1 MGDPNTPCHIQTLR
15 ITRLRGPLLP
25 RNSWHFT
32 HCAGKGLFRCFISL
46 RTASF
51 YSIYEVQPFLYEM
64 APYQTLRAETWW
76 TLLQITFRVFFT
88 SRNPGNHNNMSPPKK
103 DVLFLEKKKAPARV
117 FYAPDLRI
125 GFLRT
130 RPQSGNKFPLYA
142 LRNPLPHIITYP
154 LYAPRSKSQLIMN

>member
-1 MGDPNTPCHIQTLR
+1 MCIRDSPIYSVSHSNLR

-51 YSIYEVQPFLYEM
+51 SSIYEVQHFLYEM

-88 SRNPGNHNNMSPPKK
+88 SRNPGNHKIMSPKYR
-103 DVLFLEKKKAPARV
+103 DVLFLKKKPCQ
-117 FYAPDLRI
+117 
-125 GFLRT
+125 GFLHT
-130 RPQSGNKFPLYA
+130 RPPNLFFTHPTT
-142 LRNPLPHIITYP
+142 IW
-154 LYAPRSKSQLIMN
+154 